1 MSDSEKCFVLVS
13 GLRLPSLLFPTEV
26 KMDRKVM
33 VIAADF
39 TKDDFY
45 GHIKE
50 NIQSLDVAV
59 LGLFTSI

>member
-13 GLRLPSLLFPTEV
+13 GLRLTSLLFPTEV
-26 KMDRKVM
+26 KMDRKVV

-50 NIQSLDVAV
+50 NIQNLDVAV